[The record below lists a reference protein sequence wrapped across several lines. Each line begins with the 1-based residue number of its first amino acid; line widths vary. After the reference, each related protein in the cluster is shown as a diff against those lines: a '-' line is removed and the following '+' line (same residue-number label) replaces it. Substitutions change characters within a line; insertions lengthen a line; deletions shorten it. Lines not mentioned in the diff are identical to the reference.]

1 MINKSCQRLV
11 RIRLTGLSAS
21 AALLPVRVLQQSSI
35 FAPADFGRRG
45 SLRRAPDGQRPCG
58 VGEERAVSDADVDVL
73 LKGGWDALLLSD
85 DRWSLCYRL
94 QWRVLGPVGQ
104 SVCGR
109 TRKQKEKRLS

>member
-11 RIRLTGLSAS
+11 RIRLTGLS

-35 FAPADFGRRG
+35 FAPADFGRWG
-45 SLRRAPDGQRPCG
+45 SLSRAPDGQRPCG
-58 VGEERAVSDADVDVL
+58 VGEERAVSDTDVDVL

-85 DRWSLCYRL
+85 DRWSLCDRL
-94 QWRVLGPVGQ
+94 QWRALGPVGQ

-109 TRKQKEKRLS
+109 TRKRKEKRLS